1 MNPWRDTLHEV
12 IFEADTPSGRIFDL
26 ALLWLIL
33 LSVLTVLLE
42 SIPELKLQYAA
53 AFYYAEWTFT
63 ALFTVEY
70 TLRLIAVR
78 KPLKYASSFF
88 GIVDLLAILP
98 TFLGLLVPG
107 SASLRIV
114 RILRLL
120 RMFRILK
127 LVGFLQEARAL
138 QSALRT
144 AKKRIL
150 VFLSVVIALVTIIGT
165 LMYLIEDGQSGFTSI
180 PRSIYWAIVTV
191 TTVGYG
197 DIVPE
202 TVLGQILASIMMI
215 IGYAIIAVPSGI
227 LGIAM
232 IQHDRSVAD
241 IPGDIST
248 AACPTCGRDGHDS
261 DANFCKYCGQKL

>member
-1 MNPWRDTLHEV
+1 MKSWRDTLHEV
-12 IFEADTPSGRIFDL
+12 IFEADTPSGKTFDL

-42 SIPELKLQYAA
+42 SIPELKSQYAE

-63 ALFTVEY
+63 GLFTLEY
-70 TLRLIAVR
+70 VLRLIAVR
-78 KPLKYASSFF
+78 KPIKYATSFF

-98 TFLGLLVPG
+98 TFVGLLVPG
-107 SASLRIV
+107 SASLRVV

-120 RMFRILK
+120 RLFRILK
-127 LVGFLQEARAL
+127 LVGFLKEARAL

-144 AKKRIL
+144 AKQRIL

-197 DIVPE
+197 DIVPA
-202 TVLGQILASIMMI
+202 TAVGKVLASFMMI
-215 IGYAIIAVPSGI
+215 IGYAIIAVPGGI
-227 LGIAM
+227 LGIAVM
-232 IQHDRSVAD
+232 QQSQLDSLNPDEV
-241 IPGDIST
+241 ST
-248 AACPTCGRDGHDS
+248 VACPSCGRDGHES
-261 DANFCKYCGQKL
+261 DADFCKHCGNPL